1 MAKNKGGRPSLL
13 TKERRKRI
21 CEGIQLGMTYKLAA
35 QYAGISEATLYG
47 WLKRGR
53 SKDGAQYVTLFDA
66 VKEAESKHAA
76 LALGSIV
83 KASRDSWQAG
93 AWLLE
98 RRHGYN
104 KVGAASTQR
113 DVDTLEGVTDA
124 DAAVRLRH
132 QLIEIRG
139 ANAIALDSGSFQAY
153 YAGKRLERDLIADLA
168 LALADG
174 GRDPVEDLDSEAFRN
189 QLREAVGDWPDALL
203 EIVIAVY
210 EQRHSIA
217 LLQVL
222 EGGRGA

>member
-1 MAKNKGGRPSLL
+1 MNRKKGGRPSLL

-53 SKDGAQYVTLFDA
+53 NKDGRGYVELFDA

-76 LALGSIV
+76 LALGAIV

-98 RRHGYN
+98 SRHGYN
-104 KVGAASTQR
+104 KGGAASTQR

-132 QLIEIRG
+132 QLVEIRG

-174 GRDPVEDLDSEAFRN
+174 GRDPVEDLDSEAFGQ
-189 QLREAVGDWPDALL
+189 QLQEAVGDWPDALL

-210 EQRHSIA
+210 EQRHSVT